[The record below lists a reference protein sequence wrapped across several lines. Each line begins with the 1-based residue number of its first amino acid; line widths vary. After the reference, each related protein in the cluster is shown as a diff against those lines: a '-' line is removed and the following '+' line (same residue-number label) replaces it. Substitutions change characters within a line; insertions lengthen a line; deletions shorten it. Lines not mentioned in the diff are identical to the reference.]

1 MQDSTAEGFVLQ
13 GWIRMDFADRVRKV
27 TDAGINARIDREIEE
42 CVRFY
47 AEQGKAEIS
56 RCIEDLE
63 LEWDIDRALEA
74 NEAALG
80 ITGLMLGVFYDR
92 RWLIVPGVVL
102 PFLLQHAVQGWC
114 PPIPVLRRLGF
125 RTRKEIDAEKY
136 ALKALRG
143 DFKDVPLSPEGDP
156 DVRAGKALQA
166 ARM

>member
-1 MQDSTAEGFVLQ
+1 MED
-13 GWIRMDFADRVRKV
+13 ADRVRKV
-27 TDAGINARIDREIEE
+27 TDTGINARIDREIEN

-47 AEQGKAEIS
+47 ATQGKTEIS
-56 RCIEDLE
+56 RWIEELD

-74 NEAALG
+74 NASLLG
-80 ITGLMLGVFYDR
+80 LTGLVLGVFHDR

-114 PPIPVLRRLGF
+114 PPIPVLRRLGY
-125 RTRKEIDAEKY
+125 RTRKEIDREKY

-143 DFKDVPLSPEGDP
+143 DFQDIPPSPRGDP
-156 DVRAGKALQA
+156 IERAEKALQA